1 MTTTTAAT
9 TTIPATAR
17 DAILARIAHLDGMT
31 QTTLVPADED
41 EDEGHDGG
49 AVVATLHVGERGARI
64 ELAWLGHDGSAD
76 MPTAVYDNLADH
88 SDTDEIKDSIRVAFM
103 RERGADVTVELDWA
117 ETSATVEIEIDAHAR
132 LGDRDN
138 GGLRLVAS
146 TAHDTV
152 GHYDGDCSADVP
164 LRAYVDAVAAGDGQI
179 VTGYSVDRLDYED
192 ADAYDA
198 AVADMED
205 ANARAL
211 GAARRLLAAL
221 GLA

>member
-9 TTIPATAR
+9 TTIHTTAR
-17 DAILARIAHLDGMT
+17 AAILARIAHLDGMT
-31 QTTLVPADED
+31 QTTLVSAD

-49 AVVATLHVGERGARI
+49 AVTATLHVGERGARI
-64 ELAWLGHDGSAD
+64 ELAWLGNDGSMGDD

-88 SDTDEIKDSIRVAFM
+88 SDTDEIEDSIRVAFM
-103 RERGADVTVELDWA
+103 RERGADVAVKLDWA
-117 ETSATVEIEIDAHAR
+117 ETSATVEITIEAHAR

-146 TAHDTV
+146 TECDDV
-152 GHYDGDCSADVP
+152 GHHDGDCSADVP
-164 LRAYVDAVAAGDGQI
+164 LRAYVDAVAAEDGQI
-179 VTGYSVDRLDYED
+179 VTGYSVYRSDYED
-192 ADAYDA
+192 DVDYDV
-198 AVADMED
+198 AVADMNW

-211 GAARRLLAAL
+211 GAARRLLASL